1 MGTRPRAPGCD
12 PVTAADPGIPL
23 GELLPDFRR
32 HLKAKRRSERTIHLY
47 GVAVD
52 RLTAWLDAEGRPSG
66 VRTITTRVLEAYLVD
81 LAEKVGPSTVA
92 MNYRSLRAMWTWLE
106 REEEIDA
113 NPFRKLRQPST
124 PEAPVPVIDGDDLAR
139 LLATCAGKDFAD
151 RRDAAILSLFIDT
164 GIRLGEMAALD
175 LADVDL
181 DGAGVV
187 MVRHGKGDRARAV
200 PVGDKAA
207 EAIGRY
213 LRVRRTRRVRGV
225 EPDALWLGRKN
236 IRLSAGG
243 INQMLKRR
251 GAEAGVEGLHPHRF
265 RHTFAHQW
273 LADGGQEGDLMRL
286 AGWKSDAMVRRYGA
300 SAADER
306 ARDAH
311 RDHSPLDR
319 L

>member
-1 MGTRPRAPGCD
+1 MTTTEASG
-12 PVTAADPGIPL
+12 GIPL
-23 GELLPDFRR
+23 ADLLPDFRR
-32 HLKAKRRSERTIHLY
+32 HLKAKRRSERTIYIY

-52 RLTAWLDAEGRPSG
+52 RLVAWLEAEGRPTG
-66 VRTITTRVLEAYLVD
+66 VRTITSRVLEAYLVD
-81 LAEKVGPSTVA
+81 LAEQVGPSTVA
-92 MNYRSLRAMWTWLE
+92 MQYRSLRALWTGLE

-124 PEAPVPVIDGDDLAR
+124 PEAPVPVIEPDDLAK

-175 LADVDL
+175 LDDVDL

-187 MVRHGKGDRARAV
+187 WVRHGKGDRARAV

-207 EAIGRY
+207 EALSRY
-213 LRVRRTRRVRGV
+213 LRARRTHAAAGN
-225 EPDALWLGRKN
+225 PALWVGRKN
-236 IRLSAGG
+236 TRFLSSG
-243 INQMLKRR
+243 ITQMLKRR
-251 GAEAGVEGLHPHRF
+251 GSEAGVEGLHPHRF

-311 RDHSPLDR
+311 RSPSPLDR

>member
-1 MGTRPRAPGCD
+1 MTTTEASG
-12 PVTAADPGIPL
+12 GIPL
-23 GELLPDFRR
+23 ADLLPDFRR
-32 HLKAKRRSERTIHLY
+32 HLKAKRRSERTIYIY

-52 RLTAWLDAEGRPSG
+52 RLVAWLEAEGRPTG
-66 VRTITTRVLEAYLVD
+66 VRTITSRVLEAYLVD
-81 LAEKVGPSTVA
+81 LAEQVGPSTVA
-92 MNYRSLRAMWTWLE
+92 MQYRSLRAMWTWLE

-124 PEAPVPVIDGDDLAR
+124 PEAPVPVIEPDDLGK
-139 LLATCAGKDFAD
+139 LLATCAGKAFAD

-187 MVRHGKGDRARAV
+187 WVRHGKGDRARAV

-207 EAIGRY
+207 EALSRY
-213 LRVRRTRRVRGV
+213 LRARRTHAAA
-225 EPDALWLGRKN
+225 ENPALWVGRKN
-236 IRLSAGG
+236 TRFLSSG
-243 INQMLKRR
+243 ITQMLKRR
-251 GAEAGVEGLHPHRF
+251 GSEAGVEGLHPHRF

-311 RDHSPLDR
+311 RNHSPLDR